1 MEWYDKFEKIRE
13 FLSDEIIISNVQ
25 DYFCSDDLD
34 DFCNHGNH
42 LLGSKICIWKC
53 ITSTESLFLLCLCNH
68 YSIYWFL
75 SYISKRK

>member
-34 DFCNHGNH
+34 DFCNQ
-42 LLGSKICIWKC
+42 L
-53 ITSTESLFLLCLCNH
+53 ITDYDLEDEF
-68 YSIYWFL
+68 
-75 SYISKRK
+75 KEEEEDEE